1 MMVQTKEEWNMR
13 FKSALAALITP
24 FNIGVAAPAEA
35 QVPDYYK
42 DKVLNVI
49 IAGSPSGGHSRF
61 ARLIAPYL
69 KKHLGAEEVR
79 LSNMR
84 GGGGLKAANHM
95 WRVKPDGFTV
105 AFGNAST
112 LIMAP
117 IAGSPG
123 AKFDAT
129 KIVFLGRAT
138 SEPRLLTVGGKS
150 KIKTFKDVQN
160 LGRPFVYPS
169 QGTDEDFYTMAVL
182 ADSLGFELKAVTGY
196 EGNADT
202 ALAVIK
208 GDGDGHITGLS
219 ESLGP
224 IKSGD
229 KRPILVVT
237 SERVPEFPDVPTA
250 IELAPAGKKGALEAI
265 ANILETHRSYY
276 APPKTNPKAVA
287 AFRAGLAAA
296 LNDPELVAETKR
308 ITRPLS
314 FMAGEKEQKS
324 IEQIARESKGL
335 APVFK
340 KAVKDIQKAAG

>member
-1 MMVQTKEEWNMR
+1 M
-13 FKSALAALITP
+13 P
-24 FNIGVAAPAEA
+24 
-35 QVPDYYK
+35 
-42 DKVLNVI
+42 
-49 IAGSPSGGHSRF
+49 
-61 ARLIAPYL
+61 
-69 KKHLGAEEVR
+69 
-79 LSNMR
+79 

-95 WRVKPDGFTV
+95 WRVKADGYTV

-117 IAGSPG
+117 IAGSKG
-123 AKFDAT
+123 VQFDAT
-129 KIVFLGRAT
+129 KFVFLGRAT
-138 SEPRLLTVGGKS
+138 SEPRLLTVGGNS
-150 KIKTFKDVQN
+150 PIKTLQDVIK

-182 ADSLGFELKAVTGY
+182 ADALGFKLKAVTGY

-219 ESLGP
+219 ESLAS

-237 SERVPEFPDVPTA
+237 SERIPEYPDVPTA
-250 IELAPAGKKGALEAI
+250 IELAPAAKKGALQAI

-276 APPKTNPKAVA
+276 APPNTDAQAVA

-296 LNDPELVAETKR
+296 MKDPALIEESKKGN
-308 ITRPLS
+308 RPLS
-314 FMAGEKEQKS
+314 FMAGDKQQVAIAEVSKEGAS
-324 IEQIARESKGL
+324 L
-335 APVFK
+335 ATVFK
-340 KAVKDIQKAAG
+340 AAVKEIQ